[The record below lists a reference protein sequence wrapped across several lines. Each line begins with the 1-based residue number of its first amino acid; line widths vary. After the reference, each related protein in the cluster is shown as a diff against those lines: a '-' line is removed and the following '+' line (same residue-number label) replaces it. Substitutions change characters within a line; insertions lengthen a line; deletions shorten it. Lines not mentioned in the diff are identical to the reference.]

1 MEFCTFSPHFSHFF
15 PGLPPFGPAVS
26 GRHGVAALERPRR
39 RHLRGDG
46 LWAAAVWGGH
56 GADQRRDVAG
66 VGGWDGMVGV
76 AAVDHGGQKIM
87 TPLLENL
94 LG

>member
-1 MEFCTFSPHFSHFF
+1 VFY
-15 PGLPPFGPAVS
+15 AIAS
-26 GRHGVAALERPRR
+26 GRHGVAALEWPRR

-66 VGGWDGMVGV
+66 RRGMAGGWRWDGGP
-76 AAVDHGGQKIM
+76 KK
-87 TPLLENL
+87 
-94 LG
+94 